1 MTPLGAAQ
9 KNVFATPVQN
19 AASKKVAAAA
29 WKITPCL
36 HFSGREKG
44 KKSGFKPTP
53 VLSGAE
59 GNGEVAVLGLH
70 ITDLPALCQNVAG
83 FEKKKLLNLHSIYR
97 TVSTD
102 LGLVFV

>member
-1 MTPLGAAQ
+1 MTSLGAAQ
-9 KNVFATPVQN
+9 KNVLATPVQN
-19 AASKKVAAAA
+19 GASKKVAAAA
-29 WKITPCL
+29 WEITPCL

-53 VLSGAE
+53 VLSEAE

-83 FEKKKLLNLHSIYR
+83 FEKKILLNLHYIYR

>member
-1 MTPLGAAQ
+1 MTSLGAAQ
-9 KNVFATPVQN
+9 KNVLGTAVQN
-19 AASKKVAAAA
+19 AASKKVAPAA

-70 ITDLPALCQNVAG
+70 ITDLPALCQNATG
-83 FEKKKLLNLHSIYR
+83 FEKNTS
-97 TVSTD
+97 
-102 LGLVFV
+102 